1 MTETANNNTFLG
13 KKEKDFEFAHLLPL
27 KVDFAES
34 TAVQRDPEE
43 PADVDGFKK
52 WILQIAWIVF
62 KTDFSHLSCV
72 CTTVHGNSNFSNPI
86 VDINTCARTVHIYRE

>member
-1 MTETANNNTFLG
+1 MLRTTKLSQLESMTETANNNTFLG

-52 WILQIAWIVF
+52 WILQIA
-62 KTDFSHLSCV
+62 
-72 CTTVHGNSNFSNPI
+72 
-86 VDINTCARTVHIYRE
+86 